1 MCLILTL
8 IAALISSALWYKK
21 DRDNAYKLGTLAL
34 MFWGA
39 GLMWLVDSVFAV
51 FAGEAFFDLSI
62 EDAKL
67 GSLIIVCGVAMWAF
81 LLVVSRSTKKLL
93 QAG

>member
-39 GLMWLVDSVFAV
+39 GLMWLVDSIFAV
-51 FAGEAFFDLSI
+51 FAGEAFFDLSTD
-62 EDAKL
+62 DAKL
-67 GSLIIVCGVAMWAF
+67 GALIIACGVAMWA
-81 LLVVSRSTKKLL
+81 LLLAVSRSTKKLL